1 MRRKMK
7 DFRPI
12 GLAEERSEI
21 NWLISQSLNSQLA

>member
-12 GLAEERSEI
+12 GLAEERSKI